1 MASDRVAPCPKREGD
16 LFGSRVRAP
25 IKRPV
30 TIAQASLDKSL
41 QKLSPD
47 DQAQVWRAI
56 AKFIEDPTTPGLRF
70 EKVENTRF
78 NGYKFRASK
87 KLRVLIDRRS
97 TFDVIVDV
105 RQHDDLYRRAERIV
119 KVSNSL
125 TEEIRYLELGR
136 QPDDLD
142 PAEHLPQ
149 SEERATKL
157 FDHWSDEELATA
169 GLTSEQISEA
179 RTLAVLEDL
188 EDLDLEWAMSLVDLM
203 AVTFAE
209 WSRPVLDPEA
219 EADAKLLSDLQDF
232 GVLAGFTRFL
242 DSSDAARLAA
252 APIEDWMVF
261 LHPEQRELV
270 LRRFRGPARVSGGP
284 GTGKSVVALHR
295 AAELATRLDPSEGR
309 ILFTTFV
316 KTLPPVLEELY
327 QRIPGAPTRRI
338 DFVGVD
344 ALARRF
350 LDRHGQDVPLDG
362 DTIDDAF
369 EAALRRKDGAWRR
382 LLRDGFTPTYL
393 KEEIV
398 AVIKGRGLT
407 DMSQYLAPFQRTG
420 RRTPFQDGQ
429 RRAVWA
435 LMEAWDEEMARRG
448 TVDFADKIRIA
459 RDYARTLP
467 EPAYRSAI
475 VDEAQDM
482 TQVKMEFIHALV
494 NPSSE
499 EVRPDSLLIV
509 GDGAQRI
516 YSGGFRLLNAGI
528 DVRGRTSVLRLNYRT
543 TRQIME
549 AALAVAGNSEVED
562 LGEDYRRAEVAVRS
576 LREGIRPS
584 IRMFAS
590 DDEQFSHL
598 QQRIEELRNTGQGVG
613 DMLVAVPTN
622 TKAKLVLRFL
632 KSQGIEATELFAY
645 SGRTQ
650 DAVKVGTYARSK
662 GLEFKS
668 VILPFLS
675 DDEFPRRR
683 PPGQRPDERAEERQ
697 LGLSWLFVAMTRARD
712 ALFISS
718 GPNLLTE
725 IQQNEALFEWI

>member
-1 MASDRVAPCPKREGD
+1 MSISTA
-16 LFGSRVRAP
+16 
-25 IKRPV
+25 RPV
-30 TIAQASLDKSL
+30 TIAHSSLDKGL
-41 QKLSPD
+41 AKLGPD
-47 DQAQVWRAI
+47 DRAQVRRAI
-56 AKFIEDPTTPGLRF
+56 AKFIEDPSTPGLRF

-87 KLRVLIDRRS
+87 KLRVLVDRRAS
-97 TFDVIVDV
+97 YDIIVDV

-119 KVSNSL
+119 KVSNSV

-136 QPDDLD
+136 QTDEADLPDGRPEL
-142 PAEHLPQ
+142 
-149 SEERATKL
+149 EEGAPRL
-157 FDHWSDEELATA
+157 FDHWNDEELASV
-169 GLTSEQISEA
+169 GLTDVQIAEA
-179 RTLAVLEDL
+179 RSLAVFEDL
-188 EDLDLEWAMSLVDLM
+188 ERLDLEWAMHLVDLM

-219 EADAKLLSDLQDF
+219 EADARLLADLQDF
-232 GVLAGFTRFL
+232 GMLAGFTRFL
-242 DSSDAARLAA
+242 DASDAARLAA

-284 GTGKSVVALHR
+284 GTGKTVVALHR
-295 AAELATRLDPSEGR
+295 AAELASRLDASEGR

-327 QRIPGAPTRRI
+327 GRLPGAPMGRI
-338 DFVGVD
+338 EFIGVD

-350 LDRHGQDVPLDG
+350 LDRHGRDVPLDG
-362 DTIDDAF
+362 DAIDNAF
-369 EAALRRKDGAWRR
+369 DAALSRKDAVWRR
-382 LLRDGFTPTYL
+382 LVAEGFTPAYL
-393 KEEIV
+393 KEEIT

-407 DMSQYLAPFQRTG
+407 DISQYLPPFQRIG
-420 RRTPFQDGQ
+420 RRTPLQDGQ

-435 LMEAWDEEMARRG
+435 LMEAWDEEMVRRG
-448 TVDFADKIRIA
+448 TVDFADKILIA
-459 RDYARTLP
+459 RDYARTLSDP
-467 EPAYRSAI
+467 VYRSAV

-494 NPSSE
+494 NPSPE
-499 EVRPDSLLIV
+499 GVRPDSLLVV

-516 YSGGFRLLNAGI
+516 YSGGFRLLHAGI

-562 LGEDYRRAEVAVRS
+562 LGEDYRRAEVAIRS
-576 LREGIRPS
+576 LRDGIRPS
-584 IRMFAS
+584 IRMFDS
-590 DDEQFSHL
+590 DNEQLAHV
-598 QQRIEELRNTGQGVG
+598 QQRVEELRSAGQGVG
-613 DMLVAVPTN
+613 DLLVAVPTN
-622 TKAKLVLRFL
+622 AKAKVVLRFL
-632 KSQGIEATELFAY
+632 KSQDIDATELFAY
-645 SGRTQ
+645 SGQTE

-675 DDEFPRRR
+675 DDEFPRRQ

-712 ALFISS
+712 ALFVSS

-725 IQQNEALFEWI
+725 IQQNESLFEWV